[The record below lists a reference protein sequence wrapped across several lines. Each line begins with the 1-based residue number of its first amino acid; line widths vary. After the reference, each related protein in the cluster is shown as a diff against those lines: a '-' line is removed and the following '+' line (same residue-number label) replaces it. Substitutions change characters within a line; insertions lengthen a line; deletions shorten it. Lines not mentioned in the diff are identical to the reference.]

1 MIDQLKN
8 GNKAALK
15 KAYELYSEKVYHV
28 AYSYTRQSDAAKDIV
43 QDVFIK
49 LWKNRS
55 KISEVHS
62 LDHQLFVITKNMLH
76 DHYRRSVLEEKVLAN
91 FKDLISV
98 AESEDNSVQEQRL
111 KKVQNWMSQLPKKQ
125 QKVFKMHRF
134 QGLTY
139 DEIATSLNISVNTVS
154 AHITSSMR
162 FLKDQID

>member
-8 GNKAALK
+8 GNKTALK
-15 KAYELYSEKVYHV
+15 KAYELYADKVYHV
-28 AYSYTRQSDAAKDIV
+28 AFSYTHQSDTSKDIV
-43 QDVFIK
+43 QEVFIK

-55 KISEVHS
+55 KISAEHS
-62 LDHQLFVITKNMLH
+62 LDHQLYVITRNMLH

-98 AESEDNSVQEQRL
+98 SESEDTSVQEIRL
-111 KKVQNWMSQLPKKQ
+111 KKVHNWMSQLPKKQ

-139 DEIATSLNISVNTVS
+139 DEIASSLNISVNTVS
-154 AHITSSMR
+154 SHITSSMR
-162 FLKDQID
+162 YLKDQIE

>member
-76 DHYRRSVLEEKVLAN
+76 DHFRRSVLEEKVLAN
-91 FKDLISV
+91 FKDLITV
-98 AESEDNSVQEQRL
+98 AESEDNSVCC
-111 KKVQNWMSQLPKKQ
+111 LPC
-125 QKVFKMHRF
+125 FFRF
-134 QGLTY
+134 SLPEVLLALAGLVC
-139 DEIATSLNISVNTVS
+139 DMPGDADSF
-154 AHITSSMR
+154 A
-162 FLKDQID
+162 